1 MIELKGPWAAKA
13 TEPANL
19 YLDLLARLLYG
30 GLYEQ
35 VLYPVAATPR
45 GRKHR
50 VFEPIRRLLASRGLV
65 LARSMRI
72 VPERFATSPPPR
84 IPVAETMVGP
94 RGLQNIRECVDN
106 VLDDGVPGDL
116 IEAGVWRGGATV
128 FMRALLQAREHEQ
141 DQLRRKR
148 RQVHGPEY
156 CPSSRS
162 APCPRQRL
170 SARAAHPRSYRAGIG
185 RTSGRKELFV
195 GDSGTSC

>member
-128 FMRALLQAREHEQ
+128 FMRALC
-141 DQLRRKR
+141 RRVSTNRISSGVRGGRSTGRNIAPLHAPRPALVSASALER
-148 RQVHGPEY
+148 RILGVTELESVERPVG
-156 CPSSRS
+156 RS
-162 APCPRQRL
+162 CL
-170 SARAAHPRSYRAGIG
+170 
-185 RTSGRKELFV
+185 
-195 GDSGTSC
+195 